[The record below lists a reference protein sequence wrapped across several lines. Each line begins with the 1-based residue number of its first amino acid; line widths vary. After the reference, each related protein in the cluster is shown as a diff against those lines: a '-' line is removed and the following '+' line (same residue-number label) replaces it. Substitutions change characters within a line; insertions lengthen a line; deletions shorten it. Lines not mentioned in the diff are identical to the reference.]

1 MPSQRLDIETARG
14 VMPVHVTRPDG
25 GGPAPLVV
33 MYMDS
38 LGIRDVLHDHA
49 RRLTDAGYA
58 TALPDLF
65 FDVPL
70 DRPRSSGSS
79 RRPG

>member
-25 GGPAPLVV
+25 GGPAPLVI

-38 LGIRDVLHDHA
+38 LGIRNVLHEHA
-49 RRLTDAGYA
+49 RRLTHAGYA
-58 TALPDLF
+58 TVWPA
-65 FDVPL
+65 
-70 DRPRSSGSS
+70 
-79 RRPG
+79 RR